1 MSRVTMGQKLS
12 CCEYFV
18 RQRDWMILG
27 LTQNNNQGELYC
39 PVGTCRQKVGVFA

>member
-1 MSRVTMGQKLS
+1 MGQKLS